1 MLCQTYL
8 KRHESLEALRQ
19 VVKQLLLE
27 KTVRK
32 VVDLEIQN
40 ECIVWNGARDRDGY
54 GRVYLPKTNSF
65 DWKVHRVVWSLYW
78 QKEIPE
84 GLWLLH
90 QCDNPPCCN
99 PYHFRL
105 GTNTENTLERDIR
118 GRTAKMY
125 GLKNPQTKLTDEQV
139 REIRLLRQRGFLQRE
154 IAEKFNVKSC
164 YISEILSGKKRA
176 MVL

>member
-40 ECIVWNGARDRDGY
+40 ECIVWNGARNRDGY

-78 QKEIPE
+78 QKEIPK

-105 GTNTENTLERDIR
+105 GTNTENSLERDSR
-118 GRTAKMY
+118 NRTGRMY
-125 GLKNPQTKLTDEQV
+125 GWKNPATKLSAEQIK
-139 REIRLLRQRGFLQRE
+139 EIKDLSQLGFLQRE
-154 IAEKFNVKSC
+154 IANRFGIKQPHVSA
-164 YISEILSGKKRA
+164 ILSGKQRR
-176 MVL
+176 VV